1 MKKVFYIAAG
11 FLLLL
16 SLVFKFIFVGYGV
29 MALTLFFGAVCCAF
43 FGLLHERKERSA
55 RTLRLVAIA
64 VLVVGF
70 CCFMAAETP
79 VLLGSHSDEDTS
91 ADYVIVM
98 GAGVNG
104 TEPSLS
110 LQNRL
115 ETAYI
120 WLQENPDSVAILSG
134 GLGDY
139 EKLSEAQCMFNWLTE
154 RGIDPDRLIREDQAT
169 NSYENIKYSLE
180 ILRALDFDATSPVVI
195 VSSDYHLCRI
205 RMLAEYFGLDS
216 ACVAAH
222 TPYISL
228 YINCAIREAFALW
241 EIWVFGFGA

>member
-1 MKKVFYIAAG
+1 MKKALSIAAG
-11 FLLLL
+11 ALLLL
-16 SLVFKFIFVGYGV
+16 ALVFKFIFVGYGV
-29 MALTLFFGAVCCAF
+29 MALTLLFGAVCCVF
-43 FGLLHERKERSA
+43 FALLHGRKEKSA
-55 RTLRLVAIA
+55 RTLRFVVIA

-79 VLLGSHSDEDTS
+79 VFLGSHSDGDIS
-91 ADYVIVM
+91 SDYIIVM

-115 ETAYI
+115 ETAYVR
-120 WLQENPDSVAILSG
+120 LQENPDAIAILSG

-169 NSYENIKYSLE
+169 NTYENIKYSLE
-180 ILRALDFDATSPVVI
+180 ILRARDFDPSSPVVI

-205 RMLAEYFGLDS
+205 RMLAEHFGLES
-216 ACVAAH
+216 ACVAAR